1 LKEEKMHL
9 WNDLKSPSGFPDLRE
24 VFIEIF
30 ERRASPNK

>member
-1 LKEEKMHL
+1 LKEEKAIHL

-30 ERRASPNK
+30 